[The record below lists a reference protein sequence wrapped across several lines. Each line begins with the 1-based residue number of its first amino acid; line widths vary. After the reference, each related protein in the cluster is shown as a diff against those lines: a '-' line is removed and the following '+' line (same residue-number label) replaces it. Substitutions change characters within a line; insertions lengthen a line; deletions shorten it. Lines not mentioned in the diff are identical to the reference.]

1 MKNFEANFR
10 PYSEEEIAE
19 GEKLPEKISSITHS
33 VEAGERLK
41 LDLVLEKICEVSRSI
56 QEKTGERFAILGSMS
71 MYATLNELRS
81 KQEGGQLLILE
92 QRITGGKNDYDVGVY
107 PESLNQSMDD
117 FGWDSEAKKLQRG
130 TVGNGKEM
138 VDLMGRR
145 ELPHFP
151 WRETDIGGEKILVQ
165 SPEEMIFEKM
175 GALIEPGTDEQGEVR
190 IGEVKWGVDIKLL
203 KTYLMLKNGWDNAQ
217 VESYLSQKWNDYVED
232 TRYQGIRELS
242 NLVENGTSVV
252 EVVRTALQKRLGKT
266 EVGDLRQEL
275 LNLFGEQ
282 GKEQINSLLSASNT
296 TQFETSLKG
305 LIDLR
310 AGKKLSYEEAR
321 KISEGE
327 FSKIVES
334 DKK

>member
-1 MKNFEANFR
+1 MENFEANFR
-10 PYSEEEIAE
+10 PYTKEQITE
-19 GEKLPEKISSITHS
+19 GEKLPERISSITHS
-33 VEAGERLK
+33 VGAGEKLK
-41 LDLVLEKICEVSRSI
+41 LDLVLENIGEVSHSLNERT
-56 QEKTGERFAILGSMS
+56 KERFAILGSMS

-81 KQEGGQLLILE
+81 GQEGGQLLILE
-92 QRITGGKNDYDVGVY
+92 QRITGGKNDYDVGVH
-107 PESLNQSMDD
+107 PEYLNQVMGDL
-117 FGWDSEAKKLQRG
+117 GWDDEAKNLQRG
-130 TVGNGKEM
+130 TVGDGKEM

-151 WRETDIGGEKILVQ
+151 WRETEIGGEKILVQ

-175 GALIEPGTDEQGEVR
+175 GALIEPGTDEQGESR

-203 KTYLMLKNGWDNAQ
+203 KTYLMLKNGWDDAQ
-217 VESYLSQKWNDYVED
+217 VESHLSQKWNDYVED

-242 NLVENGTSVV
+242 NLVENGSPV
-252 EVVRTALQKRLGKT
+252 ENVLRDSLQKRLGKT

-282 GKEQINSLLSASNT
+282 GEEQIDSLLSASDAS
-296 TQFETSLKG
+296 QFETSLRE

-310 AGKKLSYEEAR
+310 AGEKISYEEAR
-321 KISEGE
+321 KKSEEE